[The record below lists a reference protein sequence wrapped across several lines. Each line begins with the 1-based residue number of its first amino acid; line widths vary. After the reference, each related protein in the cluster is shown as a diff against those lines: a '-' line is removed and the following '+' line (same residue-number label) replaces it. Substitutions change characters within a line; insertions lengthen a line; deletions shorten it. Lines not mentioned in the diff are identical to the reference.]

1 MSKSEQNSKDFQ
13 LISYYC
19 YKCKKEITFL
29 RNNKKC
35 SECGSDFVE
44 EMTELL
50 INELS
55 LKQNED
61 KNECSICL
69 EDITSK
75 GLDKKE
81 LNCGHNYHKQCVDE
95 WLQTNKT
102 CPLCRTPVIV
112 NYGLRITTKPLMRH
126 PIPIPSQ
133 LIYSSHFMTT
143 VFRNINSQ
151 TNYDSD

>member
-35 SECGSDFVE
+35 SECGSGFVE
-44 EMTELL
+44 EMTEL
-50 INELS
+50 S
-55 LKQNED
+55 LKLNEE

-69 EDITSK
+69 EEITSK
-75 GLDKKE
+75 ALDKKQ
-81 LNCGHNYHKQCVDE
+81 LNCGHNFHKECVNE
-95 WLQTNKT
+95 WLETNNT
-102 CPLCRTPVIV
+102 CPLCRTQVIT
-112 NYGLRITTKPLMRH
+112 NYGLRITTKPFMRH
-126 PIPIPSQ
+126 PIPIPQQ

-151 TNYDSD
+151 TNYD